1 MKKDKDSTE
10 NKKIVSNGEIQ
21 NLRYPP
27 KIVMSYRM
35 YAVDAIV
42 FFYRCVAVVS
52 YTAEADNKN
61 DDKDKPEYT

>member
-1 MKKDKDSTE
+1 MVRF
-10 NKKIVSNGEIQ
+10 KIYATPQ
-21 NLRYPP
+21 KLF
-27 KIVMSYRM
+27 MSYRM

-61 DDKDKPEYT
+61 DDKDKPE